1 MDQGYSQLQETHCGR
16 CFPSKSQPLWLCWY
30 PGWCRQALMDAP
42 LVSSEHGEVQAAGNE
57 AGLADASAPQRE
69 PF

>member
-1 MDQGYSQLQETHCGR
+1 
-16 CFPSKSQPLWLCWY
+16 
-30 PGWCRQALMDAP
+30 MDAP